1 MKDMAKQE
9 DQTDFTFENSN
20 PAQKDFSAEDLCI
33 LKTMFLELEK
43 AIDSIV
49 LTKRDEG
56 ETYPGGYIFDLL
68 EKADVSSQFLH

>member
-9 DQTDFTFENSN
+9 DQTDFTFEYNSS
-20 PAQKDFSAEDLCI
+20 PVQKDFSAEDLCI

-43 AIDSIV
+43 TVDGIV

-56 ETYPGGYIFDLL
+56 ETYPGGYIFDIL
-68 EKADVSSQFLH
+68 EKADVIF